1 MNPLPGYSEQYT
13 RFFIAYNPWD
23 QSTRQVDPY
32 LGMAELIKNTN
43 ANGVILDT
51 RGSSSKEL
59 QEAADGVKSG
69 IVMYSEGM
77 AIPKDMPGIVAGRV
91 HDAIFLPPPL
101 NLNKF
106 IKPDFAIFRVC
117 QLSQGRLH
125 REFAISFFNGYGI
138 EMNIF
143 APGRPFWMEEEYL
156 YLGKLVKILR
166 ENSPAFLSQDWTP
179 LIPTTTDSIWVNK
192 WPAKEKTLYTI
203 FSLIPEGFDGP
214 LFKENFSPDSHF
226 ISLYH
231 HEEILPDTL
240 EKKTY
245 LHVRTNAF
253 DRVWLGTRKEGN
265 VDCIAKFPN
274 LLWADLNGDS
284 LSFGAKKGE
293 KILVWAGIPSYQ
305 GISREFTIKKNSI
318 RLSDHFGRAE
328 GKFVIQLLSNNEL
341 VDERIVTLIPG
352 TPRLISKV
360 TQTKIVSGPPED
372 MVIITGGDFT
382 LKINRKDSFIPYPD
396 FSSGKLVQIKS
407 FYMDKYPVTNAQ
419 FKKFIDATDYES
431 DDPVN
436 FLKHWKNGAYPDG
449 LANYPIVYVSLE
461 DARAYAV
468 WAGKRLPTEAE
479 WQYAAQGSDGRL
491 WPWGTEF
498 DSTYCNV
505 GLDKLTS
512 VETYFKG
519 QSPFGVMDLVG
530 NVWQLTNDV
539 YDNGSHYFITMRGG
553 SYYHPTSSWWY
564 VKGGPQ
570 PLDQSQFLLRVSQ
583 GFERN
588 ATVGFRCVVDAE

>member
-1 MNPLPGYSEQYT
+1 VDQRNQWDLYSDLPGGLAKIRELSEYMQNRNT

-51 RGSSSKEL
+51 RGSSSREL

-214 LFKENFSPDSHF
+214 LFKENFSSDSHF

-231 HEEILPDTL
+231 PEEILPDTL

-265 VDCIAKFPN
+265 VDCIAIFPN
-274 LLWADLNGDS
+274 LIWADLNGDS
-284 LSFGAKKGE
+284 LSFGAEKGE
-293 KILVWAGIPSYQ
+293 KILVGQ
-305 GISREFTIKKNSI
+305 GNVYPQKQSGSMRRRVQIAVSGHGALN
-318 RLSDHFGRAE
+318 L
-328 GKFVIQLLSNNEL
+328 IQLTVMSGWTNLHPWRRTLRDKVRLGLWIWL
-341 VDERIVTLIPG
+341 VM
-352 TPRLISKV
+352 
-360 TQTKIVSGPPED
+360 SG
-372 MVIITGGDFT
+372 
-382 LKINRKDSFIPYPD
+382 N
-396 FSSGKLVQIKS
+396 
-407 FYMDKYPVTNAQ
+407 
-419 FKKFIDATDYES
+419 
-431 DDPVN
+431 
-436 FLKHWKNGAYPDG
+436 
-449 LANYPIVYVSLE
+449 
-461 DARAYAV
+461 
-468 WAGKRLPTEAE
+468 
-479 WQYAAQGSDGRL
+479 
-491 WPWGTEF
+491 
-498 DSTYCNV
+498 
-505 GLDKLTS
+505 
-512 VETYFKG
+512 
-519 QSPFGVMDLVG
+519 
-530 NVWQLTNDV
+530 
-539 YDNGSHYFITMRGG
+539 
-553 SYYHPTSSWWY
+553 
-564 VKGGPQ
+564 
-570 PLDQSQFLLRVSQ
+570 
-583 GFERN
+583 
-588 ATVGFRCVVDAE
+588 